1 MTIVPKG
8 YRFAVAAAGFKKADR
23 NDLGL
28 ILSVGPAVAAGVFT
42 TNRFQA
48 APVLICKEALAA
60 SPVARA
66 IVVNSGQANACTGD
80 EGLANCRATQ
90 ELIART
96 ARVQPGEV
104 LAASTGVIGAQLK
117 MDLWEP
123 AALKLAGSLGR
134 ATPMDVAKAMMTT
147 DSFPKLVARSVQL
160 SGGEVRVLG
169 MCKGAGMICPTMATM
184 LGFVICDADI
194 EPKVWREMLTF
205 CADRSFNA
213 LTVDGDTSTNDT
225 LIALANGAS
234 RVRAEG
240 KDDLET
246 LRQCMLEVC
255 QELSYRIVQDAEGG
269 TKVAHITVRGAKSH
283 PQAEAAAR
291 AIGNSPLVK
300 TALFGCDPNWG
311 RIIAAL
317 GRSGAEFDPG
327 EVVLTIGGILVF
339 EKGQPSPEDLD
350 ALLAPSMR
358 HQDVHIELSI
368 GSGRGTF
375 TLLAS
380 DLTKRYVEINADY
393 RT

>member
-23 NDLGL
+23 DDLGL

-48 APVLICKEALAA
+48 APVLVCKEILAE

-66 IVVNSGQANACTGD
+66 IVVNSGQANACTGE
-80 EGLANCRATQ
+80 EGLANCRAT
-90 ELIART
+90 LDIVAKT
-96 ARVQPGEV
+96 ARVQPEEI
-104 LAASTGVIGAQLK
+104 LPASTGVIGAQLK
-117 MDLWEP
+117 MDRWAE
-123 AALKLAGSLGR
+123 AGLKLAGSLGR

-147 DSFPKLVARSVQL
+147 DSFPKLVAKSVQL
-160 SGGEVRVLG
+160 AGGEVRVLG
-169 MCKGAGMICPTMATM
+169 MCKGAGMISPNMATM
-184 LGFVICDADI
+184 LGFLLCDADV
-194 EPKVWREMLTF
+194 EPRAWREMLSF
-205 CADRSFNA
+205 CARRSFNA

-225 LIALANGAS
+225 VLALANGAA
-234 RVRAEG
+234 RVRV
-240 KDDLET
+240 DDAKSLDA
-246 LRQCMLEVC
+246 LRQCLLAVC

-269 TKVAHITVRGAKSH
+269 TKVAHITVRGAKSQQ
-283 PQAEAAAR
+283 QAELAAR

-317 GRSGAEFDPG
+317 GRSGAEFEP
-327 EVVLTIGGILVF
+327 EAVVLTIGGVLVF
-339 EKGQPSPEDLD
+339 ERGQPSPEDLD
-350 ALLAPSMR
+350 ALLAPLMR
-358 HQDVHIELSI
+358 HQDVEIEIVL
-368 GSGRGTF
+368 GSGRGAF

-380 DLTKRYVEINADY
+380 DLSKRYVEINADY

>member
-28 ILSVGPAVAAGVFT
+28 IVSEGPAVAAGVFT

-48 APVLICKEALAA
+48 APVLVCKEILAA
-60 SPVARA
+60 SPLARA
-66 IVVNSGQANACTGD
+66 IVVNSGQANACTGE

-90 ELIART
+90 EIVAAF
-96 ARVQPGEV
+96 ARVEPAEV
-104 LAASTGVIGAQLK
+104 LTASTGVIGAQLK
-117 MDLWEP
+117 MDLW
-123 AALKLAGSLGR
+123 AAAGLKLAASLGR
-134 ATPMDVAKAMMTT
+134 AKPMDVAKAMMTT
-147 DSFPKLVARSVQL
+147 DSFPKLVAKAVQL

-169 MCKGAGMICPTMATM
+169 MCKGAGMISPTMATL
-184 LGFVICDADI
+184 LGFLLCDADV
-194 EPKVWREMLTF
+194 EPRPWREMLSF

-225 LIALANGAS
+225 LLALANGAS
-234 RVRAEG
+234 RVRAES
-240 KDDLET
+240 KDDLEA
-246 LRQCMLEVC
+246 LQQCLLEVC

-269 TKVAHITVRGAKSH
+269 TKVAHIVVRGAKSH
-283 PQAEAAAR
+283 PQAELAAR
-291 AIGNSPLVK
+291 AIGTSPLVK

-317 GRSGAEFDPG
+317 GRSGAEFDP
-327 EVVLTIGGILVF
+327 EDVVLTIGGVLVF
-339 EKGQPSPEDLD
+339 EKGQPAPEDLD
-350 ALLAPSMR
+350 ALLAPVMR
-358 HQDVHIELSI
+358 HQDVQIDLLI
-368 GSGRGTF
+368 GSGKGTF

-380 DLTKRYVEINADY
+380 DLSKRYVEINADY

>member
-23 NDLGL
+23 DDLGL

-48 APVLICKEALAA
+48 APVLMCKEILAE

-66 IVVNSGQANACTGD
+66 IVVNSGQANACTGE
-80 EGLANCRATQ
+80 EGLVNCRAT
-90 ELIART
+90 LDIVAKA
-96 ARVQPGEV
+96 ARVQPEEI
-104 LAASTGVIGAQLK
+104 LPASTGVIGAQLK
-117 MDLWEP
+117 MDLWAE
-123 AALKLAGSLGR
+123 AGLKLAGSLGR

-147 DSFPKLVARSVQL
+147 DSFPKLVAKRVQL
-160 SGGEVRVLG
+160 AGGEVRVLG
-169 MCKGAGMICPTMATM
+169 MCKGAGMISPNMATM
-184 LGFVICDADI
+184 LGFLLCDADV
-194 EPKVWREMLTF
+194 EPRAWREMLSF
-205 CADRSFNA
+205 CARRSFNA

-225 LIALANGAS
+225 VLALANGAA
-234 RVRAEG
+234 RVRV
-240 KDDLET
+240 DDAKSLDA
-246 LRQCMLEVC
+246 LRQCMLAVC

-283 PQAEAAAR
+283 QQAELAAR

-317 GRSGAEFDPG
+317 GRSGAEFEP
-327 EVVLTIGGILVF
+327 EAVVLTIGGVLVF
-339 EKGQPSPEDLD
+339 ERGQPSPEDLD
-350 ALLAPSMR
+350 ALLAPLMR
-358 HQDVHIELSI
+358 HQDVEIEIVL
-368 GSGRGTF
+368 GSGRGAF

-380 DLTKRYVEINADY
+380 DLSKRYVEINADY

>member
-1 MTIVPKG
+1 MTTVPKG

-28 ILSVGPAVAAGVFT
+28 ILSVGPAVTAGVFT

-48 APVLICKEALAA
+48 APVLICKEVLTG

-90 ELIART
+90 EIIART
-96 ARVQPGEV
+96 ARVQPEEV
-104 LAASTGVIGAQLK
+104 LPASTGVIGAQLK
-117 MDLWEP
+117 MDLWEA

-147 DSFPKLVARSVQL
+147 DSFPKLVAKGIQL

-184 LGFVICDADI
+184 LGFVICDVDV
-194 EPKVWREMLTF
+194 EPKAWREMLTF

-225 LIALANGAS
+225 VMALANGAS

-240 KDDLET
+240 KDDLEL
-246 LRQCMLEVC
+246 LRQCLLEVC

-283 PQAEAAAR
+283 PQAELAAR

-311 RIIAAL
+311 RIVAAL
-317 GRSGAEFDPG
+317 GRSGAEFEPD

-350 ALLAPSMR
+350 ALLAPAMR
-358 HQDVHIELSI
+358 HQDVHIELVI
-368 GSGRGTF
+368 GQGKGAF

>member
-8 YRFAVAAAGFKKADR
+8 YSFAVAAAGFKRADR

-28 ILSVGPAVAAGVFT
+28 ILSAGPAVAAGVFT

-48 APVLICKEALAA
+48 APVLVCKDILAG
-60 SPVARA
+60 SPVTRA
-66 IVVNSGQANACTGD
+66 IVVNSGQANACTGE
-80 EGLANCRATQ
+80 EGLANCRVT
-90 ELIART
+90 LDIVAR
-96 ARVQPGEV
+96 AAQVKPGEI
-104 LAASTGVIGAQLK
+104 LPASTGVIGAQLK
-117 MDLWEP
+117 MNLWEQAGP
-123 AALKLAGSLGR
+123 KLAASLGH

-147 DSFPKLVARSVQL
+147 DSFPKLVAKTVTL

-184 LGFVICDADI
+184 LGFALCDADV
-194 EPKVWREMLTF
+194 EPRAWRDMLSH

-225 LIALANGAS
+225 VLALANGAS

-240 KDDLET
+240 KADLAA
-246 LRQCMLEVC
+246 LQQCMLEVC

-269 TKVAHITVRGAKSH
+269 TKVAHITVRGAKSRS
-283 PQAEAAAR
+283 QAEAAAR

-317 GRSGAEFDPG
+317 GRSGADFVPED
-327 EVVLTIGGILVF
+327 VVLTIGGILVF
-339 EKGQPSPEDLD
+339 EKGQPSPVDLD
-350 ALLAPSMR
+350 ALLAPAMR
-358 HQDVHIELSI
+358 HQDVKIELCI
-368 GSGRGTF
+368 GRGKGAF

>member
-8 YRFAVAAAGFKKADR
+8 YLFAVAAAGFKKADR

-28 ILSVGPAVAAGVFT
+28 ILSSGPAVAAGVFT

-48 APVLICKEALAA
+48 APVLVCKGILAE

-66 IVVNSGQANACTGD
+66 ILVNSGQANACTGE
-80 EGLANCRATQ
+80 EGLVNCRATL
-90 ELIART
+90 EMIARA
-96 ARVQPGEV
+96 ARVEPSEV
-104 LAASTGVIGAQLK
+104 LPASTGVIGAQLK
-117 MDLWEP
+117 MDLWE
-123 AALKLAGSLGR
+123 AAGLKLAGSLGR
-134 ATPMDVAKAMMTT
+134 ATAMDVAKAMMTT
-147 DSFPKLVARSVQL
+147 DSFPKLAAKSVQL

-184 LGFVICDADI
+184 LGFVICDADVD
-194 EPKVWREMLTF
+194 PRAWREMLSF

-225 LIALANGAS
+225 VIALANGAS
-234 RVRAEG
+234 RVRAES
-240 KDDLET
+240 KADLDA
-246 LRQCMLEVC
+246 LRQCLLSVC

-269 TKVAHITVRGAKSH
+269 TKVAHIHVRGAKSAQ
-283 PQAEAAAR
+283 QAEAAAR
-291 AIGNSPLVK
+291 AVGNSPLVK

-317 GRSGAEFDPG
+317 GRSGADFDPDQ
-327 EVVLTIGGILVF
+327 VVLTIGGVLVF

-358 HQDVHIELSI
+358 HQDVRIELTI
-368 GSGRGTF
+368 GQGRGAF

-380 DLTKRYVEINADY
+380 DLSKRYVEINADY

>member
-23 NDLGL
+23 DDLGL

-48 APVLICKEALAA
+48 APVLMCKEILAG

-66 IVVNSGQANACTGD
+66 IVVNSGQANACTGE
-80 EGLANCRATQ
+80 EGLVNCRAT
-90 ELIART
+90 LDIVAKA
-96 ARVQPGEV
+96 ARVQPEEI
-104 LAASTGVIGAQLK
+104 LPASTGVIGAQLK
-117 MDLWEP
+117 MDRWAE
-123 AALKLAGSLGR
+123 AGLKLAGSLGR

-147 DSFPKLVARSVQL
+147 DSFPKLVAKSVQL
-160 SGGEVRVLG
+160 AGGEVRVLG
-169 MCKGAGMICPTMATM
+169 MCKGAGMISPNMATM
-184 LGFVICDADI
+184 LGFLLCDADV
-194 EPKVWREMLTF
+194 EPRAWREMLSF
-205 CADRSFNA
+205 CAQRSFNA

-225 LIALANGAS
+225 VLALANGAA
-234 RVRAEG
+234 RVRV
-240 KDDLET
+240 DDAKSLDA
-246 LRQCMLEVC
+246 LRQCLLAVC

-269 TKVAHITVRGAKSH
+269 TKVAHITVRGAKSNQ
-283 PQAEAAAR
+283 QAELAAR

-317 GRSGAEFDPG
+317 GRSGADFEP
-327 EVVLTIGGILVF
+327 EAVVLTIGGVLVF

-350 ALLAPSMR
+350 ALLAPLMR
-358 HQDVHIELSI
+358 HQDVEIELVL
-368 GSGRGTF
+368 GPGRGAF

-380 DLTKRYVEINADY
+380 DLSKRYVEINADY